1 VPLRIPLPLKS
12 QALLPTKP
20 GGTRFR
26 WVILTLLFTATV
38 INYMD
43 RQILGLLKPDLARE
57 LSWTEADYSRIVIA
71 FQAAY
76 AVGQALIGPVAEW
89 FGMRL
94 SYAVCIVIWSLAAM
108 GHAGVRSVFGFGV
121 MRFVLGAGESG
132 NFPLAI
138 RTVAE
143 WFPARERAFA
153 TGLFNSG
160 TNIGAVVAPLL
171 VPVLALAVGWRLSF
185 VVLGVLGFVWLL
197 FWWRLYASPGSSP
210 RVDAAERAHILDGD
224 SQEAAEEK
232 LPWRRILGYRQSW
245 AYFLTCVLVG
255 PVWWFYLFWLPD
267 IFSKQF
273 GLDMRGFGLPL
284 VVVYTVTAFG
294 GIAAGYLSSRLL
306 RRGWSANRARKSVL
320 LLCAVSTLPVVLV
333 PRLHSVWLA
342 TACFA
347 LAAAGH
353 QGWSAN
359 MYTVI
364 SDIFPRRAVASVVG
378 FGGML
383 AALVSMLFSYIVG
396 QVLQSAG
403 VYDNL
408 LLCCGSAYVLAL
420 VGFHLL
426 VPRIRPLTL
435 KD

>member
-1 VPLRIPLPLKS
+1 MKPRVPTSPL
-12 QALLPTKP
+12 T
-20 GGTRFR
+20 GTRFR
-26 WVILTLLFTATV
+26 WVILALLFTATV

-43 RQILGLLKPDLARE
+43 RQILGLLKSELSRE

-89 FGMRL
+89 LGMRV
-94 SYAVCIVIWSLAAM
+94 SYAVCIVVWSLAAI

-121 MRFVLGAGESG
+121 MRFILGAGEAG

-160 TNIGAVVAPLL
+160 TNIGAVFAPLL
-171 VPVLALAVGWRLSF
+171 VPVLAQAVGWRMSF
-185 VVLGVLGFVWLL
+185 VILGLLGFVWPV
-197 FWWRLYASPGSSP
+197 FWWRLYASPATSP
-210 RVDAAERAHILDGD
+210 RTDAAERALILDGGT
-224 SQEAAEEK
+224 QAAAEQT
-232 LPWRRILGYRQSW
+232 LPWRSILGYRQSW

-255 PVWWFYLFWLPD
+255 PVWWFYLFWMPD

-284 VVVYTVTAFG
+284 VVVYSVTAFG
-294 GIAAGYLSSRLL
+294 GIAAGWLSSHLL
-306 RRGWSANRARKSVL
+306 RRGWTPNAARKTVL
-320 LLCAVSTLPVVLV
+320 LVCALSTLPVVLV

-342 TACFA
+342 TAFFA

-359 MYTVI
+359 MYTVM

-408 LLCCGSAYVLAL
+408 LLCCGCAYVLAL

-426 VPRIRPLTL
+426 VPRIQVLIL
-435 KD
+435 KH